1 MAFLNEE
8 ELEGKIREL
17 SGEILKVRSE
27 IETKEKEREGL
38 RNELNKVREELS
50 AVINQLNGKRAELRS
65 IRDEIAKLRKNRDDV
80 VNTLKQL
87 KERRTELLNRIK
99 ELIGRVRKY
108 RELMRMINDL
118 VGGKPVDKEKLKE
131 LIDKLEFEHEISPT
145 DPEKEWEFFRTIQ
158 QLEKELNAAE
168 VLSRIKEYISRDSQ
182 EIEKMR
188 KERME
193 LGQQMKDLYNN
204 ALANIKSQIQELKKK
219 RESIVNEIVQL
230 KGRRDSLKAR
240 RDELKKAILSKS
252 AEIKELRARL
262 RELNDELNKY
272 QLLLAAARKS
282 KSLAVKRQEE
292 ARIKEEL
299 RKRAE
304 EGLQKLMRGERV
316 SLNDLLGLEFDED
329 NEK

>member
-1 MAFLNEE
+1 M
-8 ELEGKIREL
+8 
-17 SGEILKVRSE
+17 
-27 IETKEKEREGL
+27 
-38 RNELNKVREELS
+38 
-50 AVINQLNGKRAELRS
+50 INQLNSKRAELKGVK
-65 IRDEIAKLRKNRDDV
+65 DEIARLRKNRDDIV
-80 VNTLKQL
+80 STLKQL
-87 KERRTELLNRIK
+87 KDRRLELLNRIK
-99 ELIGRVRKY
+99 ELIDRVRKY
-108 RELMRMINDL
+108 RELMKMINDL
-118 VGGKPVDKEKLKE
+118 VGGKPVDKDKLKE

-158 QLEKELNAAE
+158 QLERELNAAE

-193 LGQQMKDLYNN
+193 LGQQMRDLYSN
-204 ALANIKSQIQELKKK
+204 ALANIKAQIQELRKK
-219 RESIVNEIVQL
+219 RESIVNEIIQL
-230 KGRRDSLKAR
+230 KSKRDSLKAR

-282 KSLAVKRQEE
+282 KNLAIKRQEE

-299 RKRAE
+299 RRRAE
-304 EGLQKLMRGERV
+304 EGLQKLMRGGERV
-316 SLNDLLGLEFDED
+316 SLNDLLGLESDED